1 MVWEE
6 VVVFALK
13 VAVTFMFRVIVPLHV
28 VDVPAKAQSPPHPAK
43 TELESGAAVRVT
55 AVPDANTVPDGFD
68 VMVPE
73 PVPAVAVV
81 RVYVVVVDVAAA
93 WEMRRMCTPPP

>member
-1 MVWEE
+1 MVWDE

-13 VAVTFMFRVIVPLHV
+13 VAVTFMFRVILPLHV
-28 VDVPAKAQSPPHPAK
+28 VDVPAKAQSPPHPVK
-43 TELESGAAVRVT
+43 VEPESGAAVRVI

-73 PVPAVAVV
+73 PVPAVVSV
-81 RVYVVVVDVAAA
+81 SV
-93 WEMRRMCTPPP
+93 